1 MFIEPWIVD
10 ETMHEF
16 FVPDYIEQMAED
28 VLRHYDLSV
37 QSRQVVTTKPDK
49 GGAIWKLETNKGP
62 KV

>member
-1 MFIEPWIVD
+1 MLIEPWIMD

-49 GGAIWKLETNKGP
+49 GGHLEVRNE
-62 KV
+62 